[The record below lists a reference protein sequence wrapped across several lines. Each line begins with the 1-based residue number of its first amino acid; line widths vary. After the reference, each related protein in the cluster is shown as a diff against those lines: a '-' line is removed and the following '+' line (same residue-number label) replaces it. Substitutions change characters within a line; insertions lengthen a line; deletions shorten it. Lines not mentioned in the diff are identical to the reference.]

1 MKKLTNRPVI
11 TLLIL
16 LLGVTAVD
24 VMANGPHGL
33 WFGLGS
39 GGGGTSGSGSGLEV
53 TGTVGQPLV
62 DRSSSGTTLVRSG
75 FWYSVQGPVG
85 SAGDVPP
92 GLPAANRLDS
102 PYPNPFNPAT
112 NIRFELTARS
122 PVRVRIF
129 DAQGR
134 MVRDLVREVYP
145 AGRHE
150 VAWNGRDDQGGS
162 VSSGVYFVRFEA
174 DGTVGTKKMTLLK

>member
-1 MKKLTNRPVI
+1 MKKLATRPVV

-16 LLGVTAVD
+16 VLGVTAAD
-24 VMANGPHGL
+24 VLANGPYNL

-39 GGGGTSGSGSGLEV
+39 GGGGTSASGAGLEV
-53 TGTVGQPLV
+53 TGTAGQPLV
-62 DRSSSGTTLVRSG
+62 DTSTGGTLRVRSG
-75 FWYSVQGPVG
+75 FWYSVHRPVG
-85 SAGDVPP
+85 SAGDTPP
-92 GLPAANRLDS
+92 GLPAANRLDA

-122 PVRVRIF
+122 PVRIRIF

-134 MVRDLVREVYP
+134 LVRDLVREEYP

-150 VAWNGRDDQGGS
+150 VAWNGKDDQGGS

-174 DGTVGTKKMTLLK
+174 DGALGTKKMTLLK